1 MTRFFRFINC
11 RYAAVM
17 TATLTAMSFTACKKE
32 NQHGSD
38 SDTWQKTEGF
48 VWNTSYHITYNG
60 AKELEDS
67 IAATLRKTGSTL
79 SVFDTSSLVNQ
90 VNRQDTTPVNTDFI
104 RVYIMSKKL
113 NRLTGGA
120 FDPTLSPL
128 ITAWGF
134 GPGHT
139 PTADTTRIDSILEYT
154 GIDRTRIE
162 RDAIIKDDRRIQF
175 NFSAIAKGYGCDAV
189 GEMFI
194 RNSVEDFM
202 IEIGGE
208 IMAHGKSPRNGKWR
222 VSVDRPIMSSTDI
235 IHESQ
240 VVVEFT
246 DMGMATSGNYRNFH
260 SSENGVYG
268 HTISAHT
275 GRPVA
280 TDIISATVLAPTA
293 MEADGLSTAFMA
305 MGSEKA
311 KTLGKRLRRPVMLV
325 LSDSTVWTTPQ
336 FAKLIDD
343 IHRKQ

>member
-1 MTRFFRFINC
+1 MTNIFRFTYC
-11 RYAAVM
+11 RHAAIIM
-17 TATLTAMSFTACKKE
+17 AALATISFTACNKE
-32 NQHGSD
+32 SKGGSD
-38 SDTWQKTEGF
+38 SGTWQKTEGL
-48 VWNTSYHITYNG
+48 VWNTSYHISYKGTP
-60 AKELEDS
+60 ELEDS
-67 IAATLRKTGSTL
+67 ILATLRQTGNAL
-79 SVFDTSSLVNQ
+79 SVFDSSSLVSK

-113 NRLTGGA
+113 NKLTGGA

-139 PTADTTRIDSILEYT
+139 PTADTARIDSILEHT

-189 GEMFI
+189 GEMFM
-194 RNSVEDFM
+194 RNGVEDFM

-208 IMAHGKSPRNGKWR
+208 IMAHGRSPRNGKWR
-222 VSVDRPIMSSTDI
+222 VSVDRPVMSSTEV

-240 VVVEFT
+240 AVIEFS

-260 SSENGVYG
+260 SSEKGVYG
-268 HTISAHT
+268 HTISPHT

-280 TDIISATVLAPTA
+280 TDVISATVLAPTA

-311 KTLGKRLRRPVMLV
+311 KSLGKRLRRPVMLV
-325 LSDSTVWTTPQ
+325 LSDSTVWPSPQ
-336 FAKLIDD
+336 FDKMVI
-343 IHRKQ
+343 RSK